1 MSELK
6 VYKIGLEIEATDATN
21 NALRS
26 VSESFKQIN
35 SEINN
40 MSLEDLNK
48 SLSDTRKM
56 LEDDVKSAD
65 DAQKRMDAYSKSVKS
80 AVQALEKEA
89 VTLSAMLTEQG
100 KKDRERLRVLEEK
113 TDLTKEEEKEL
124 KKLQKTVIRGTDDEI
139 KKQILANKEKRIKL
153 KLSAA
158 EMKET
163 LVYRKSLKDLIKAD
177 LDGLKKRI
185 SAQMQYIKALKT
197 TEGRYNALKKA
208 SALGAKAAGKI
219 ALGGIGAA
227 AGIAGGVIGGAISSV
242 DKAADQERAVRRM
255 HGNLSKSEKL
265 ELLNDLYIRTGA
277 DTTAIVDAV
286 NRVNRTIRSG
296 ASKSEIAMAARA
308 ELEFPGASQLLQ
320 GASFGGSLGA
330 NYNKLQRRLQLI
342 QQQSGVDYGVIQN
355 AMNAASKSRLN
366 GGRVSQTDYV
376 AIYSALSGSGAF
388 GDEAD
393 IQKAVEVVIRKADP
407 TKPLFEQLKNMDI
420 SWLARGQQAKNR
432 LSLALS
438 KINTSA
444 YDNILTK
451 NALNSSTGVGGT
463 SAEQTQE
470 RLRKLQAKKDELLIK
485 FIDSGIID
493 RVLGKI
499 IDLLDSGVLEKMI
512 NGILDFLEWFSTNMM
527 KVFGAVTSGIKWVS
541 DKFGS
546 SDNKNPSDEIA
557 TTRQMAMGGITH
569 GKSLVGERGR
579 ELILPLEYSR
589 EGRSYNIINNF
600 NQNFNFGA
608 NERGA
613 NTIAASLKPSFAA
626 SYKGSR
632 L

>member
-26 VSESFKQIN
+26 ISESFKQIN
-35 SEINN
+35 GEINS
-40 MSLEDLNK
+40 MSLDDLNR

-65 DAQKRMDAYSKSVKS
+65 DAQKRMDAYAKSVKS

-100 KKDRERLRVLEEK
+100 KNDRERLRVLEEK
-113 TDLTKEEEKEL
+113 RDLTRDDEKEL
-124 KKLQKTVIRGTDDEI
+124 KKLQKTVIRGTDEEI
-139 KKQILANKEKRIKL
+139 KKQILANREKRIKL

-177 LDGLKKRI
+177 LDGIKKRI
-185 SAQMQYIKALKT
+185 SAQMQYIKTLKT

-208 SALGAKAAGKI
+208 SAVGAKAAGKI

-242 DKAADQERAVRRM
+242 DKAADQERAARRM
-255 HGNLSKSEKL
+255 TVALSRDDKIAM
-265 ELLNDLYIRTGA
+265 LNSLYVKTGA
-277 DTTAIVDAV
+277 DTASIVDAV
-286 NRVNRTIRSG
+286 NRVSRTLYAG
-296 ASKSEIAMAARA
+296 LSKDEIETAARA
-308 ELEFPGASQLLQ
+308 EIEFPGSSVLLQ
-320 GASFGGSLGA
+320 GASDKGGKSQEKYDLLK
-330 NYNKLQRRLQLI
+330 NRLQQL
-342 QQQSGVDYGVIQN
+342 QAASGVDLSVMQN
-355 AMNAASKSRLN
+355 AMNAASKSRLHS
-366 GGRVSQTDYV
+366 GRVSQTDYV
-376 AIYSALSGSGAF
+376 ALYSALSGSGAF
-388 GDEAD
+388 SDDAD
-393 IQKAVEVVIRKADP
+393 IQKAVEVVIRKTDP
-407 TKPLFEQLKNMDI
+407 TKPLFAQLKNMDV

-432 LSLALS
+432 LSRA
-438 KINTSA
+438 IQNMDVWN
-444 YDNILTK
+444 YDNILSK
-451 NALNSSTGVGGT
+451 KSLGAYTGVGDT
-463 SAEQTQE
+463 DAEQLQE
-470 RLRKLQAKKDELLIK
+470 RLRAMQARKDELLIK
-485 FIDSGIID
+485 FIPI
-493 RVLGKI
+493 VEKI
-499 IDLLDSGVLEKMI
+499 MAKISDLIDSGVLEKMI
-512 NGILDFLEWFSTNMM
+512 NGILDLMEWLSTNLT
-527 KVFGAVTSGIKWVS
+527 KTFSAVTSGIKWVS
-541 DKFGS
+541 DKFGP
-546 SDNKNPSDEIA
+546 DDKNPSDEIA
-557 TTRQMAMGGITH
+557 TTRQMAAGGITQ
-569 GKSLVGERGR
+569 GKTLVGERGR

-589 EGRSYNIINNF
+589 EGRSYNIVNNF

-613 NTIAASLKPSFAA
+613 NTIAASLKPSFAN

>member
-40 MSLEDLNK
+40 MSMDDLNK
-48 SLSDTRKM
+48 SLSDTRKL

-80 AVQALEKEA
+80 AVLALEKEA

-100 KKDRERLRVLEEK
+100 KKDRERLKVLEEK
-113 TDLTKEEEKEL
+113 KTLTKDEEKEL
-124 KKLQKTVIRGTDDEI
+124 KKLQKTVIRGTDEEI
-139 KKQILANKEKRIKL
+139 KKQLLANKEKRIKL
-153 KLSAA
+153 KLSAV

-185 SAQMQYIKALKT
+185 SAQMQYIKTLKT

-219 ALGGIGAA
+219 AIGGIGAA
-227 AGIAGGVIGGAISSV
+227 SGIAGGVMGGAISSA
-242 DKAADQERAVRRM
+242 DKAADQERAARRM
-255 HGNLSKSEKL
+255 TVALSRDDKIA
-265 ELLNDLYIRTGA
+265 LLNSLYIKTGA
-277 DTTAIVDAV
+277 DTSSIVEAV
-286 NRVNRTIRSG
+286 NRVSRTLYAG
-296 ASKSEIAMAARA
+296 LSKKDIETAARA
-308 ELEFPGASQLLQ
+308 EIEFPGSSVLLQ
-320 GASFGGSLGA
+320 GSSDNGGRSQEKYDLLK
-330 NYNKLQRRLQLI
+330 NRLQQL
-342 QQQSGVDYGVIQN
+342 QAASGVDLSVMQN
-355 AMNAASKSRLN
+355 AMTAASKSRLH
-366 GGRVSQTDYV
+366 GGKVSQTDYV
-376 AIYSALSGSGAF
+376 ALYSAISGSGAF
-388 GDEAD
+388 SDEAD

-407 TKPLFEQLKNMDI
+407 TKPLFEQLKSMDI

-432 LSLALS
+432 LSKAM
-438 KINTSA
+438 INMDTEK
-444 YDNILTK
+444 YDNILSK
-451 NALNSSTGVGGT
+451 KSLGAYTGVGDT
-463 SAEQTQE
+463 SAEQLQE
-470 RLRKLQAKKDELLIK
+470 RLRAMQAKKDELLIK
-485 FIDSGIID
+485 FIPI
-493 RVLGKI
+493 VEKI
-499 IDLLDSGVLEKMI
+499 MAKISDLIDSGVLEKMI
-512 NGILDFLEWFSTNMM
+512 NGIIDFMEWFSTNMI
-527 KVFGAVTSGIKWVS
+527 KVFGAVTSGIKWVA
-541 DKFGS
+541 DKFS
-546 SDNKNPSDEIA
+546 SDEKNPSDDIA
-557 TTRQMAMGGITH
+557 TTRNMAMGGVTH
-569 GKSLVGERGR
+569 GKTLVGERGH

-589 EGRSYNIINNF
+589 EGRSYNIVNNF

-613 NTIAASLKPSFAA
+613 STIAASLKPSFAA